1 MRDKISEVLQE
12 AIDHS
17 WHVAM
22 YQERGVNPDE
32 EPPRLEA
39 SHYADRIIA
48 AITDGAPTVDVSS
61 GGIHETG
68 EIEYPVMSAPWMEHD
83 VRTEFPG
90 RNHGTYYLIRKD
102 T

>member
-48 AITDGAPTVDVSS
+48 AITDGAPTGRALVVGCERSPPGCTEDEVAMEVPHGSV
-61 GGIHETG
+61 
-68 EIEYPVMSAPWMEHD
+68 YPPND
-83 VRTEFPG
+83 
-90 RNHGTYYLIRKD
+90 YYLIGKD